1 MIGLVMRLVTKHIR
15 ILPKTSTIRPTQ
27 VVNRLDSA
35 TLSRMLASGMDMMNM
50 VRLSE
55 KYPQLSI

>member
-1 MIGLVMRLVTKHIR
+1 MIGLVMRFVTKHII
-15 ILPKTSTIRPTQ
+15 ILPNTSTIRPTQ
-27 VVNRLDSA
+27 VVNRLESA
-35 TLSRMLASGMDMMNM
+35 TLSRMLARGMDMMNM